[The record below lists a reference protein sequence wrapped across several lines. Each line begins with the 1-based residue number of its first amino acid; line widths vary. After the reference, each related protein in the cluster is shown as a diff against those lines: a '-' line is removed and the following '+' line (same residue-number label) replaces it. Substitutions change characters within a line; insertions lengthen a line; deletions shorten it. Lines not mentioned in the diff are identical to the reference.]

1 MSYDKSVLCGNESAA
16 FRLRGLYRRFGYTQY
31 KMNKFEEYD
40 LYVRNKDFLISDHV
54 ITFTDTNGRLL
65 ALKPDVTLS
74 IIKNGK
80 DTPGAVQKVYY
91 HENVYR
97 ISDRTGAFQEIM
109 QVGLEC
115 IGAVDDYCV
124 LEVLSLAA
132 RSLTAISDRA
142 VLDISH
148 LGLLSAVLDS
158 LLVPSAT
165 RAALLAAIGEKNLH
179 ELTALCA
186 AADVTAQKTAL
197 LRELCTLQG
206 APDAVMPRLVALL
219 TGTVP
224 AEMLAS
230 FSRLMMALVKAGLG
244 HIVRVDFSVVGDM
257 GYYNGIVF
265 KGFVEGV
272 PTGVLSG
279 GQYDKL
285 MQKMGRSSSAIGFA
299 VYLDLLERLSAEPRS
314 YDGDALVLYG
324 AEDDPAVLAAALEQ
338 LTADGTTVLA
348 ARTLPAG
355 LRFRRCYRLNGKEG
369 TLDEIDA

>member
-1 MSYDKSVLCGNESAA
+1 
-16 FRLRGLYRRFGYTQY
+16 
-31 KMNKFEEYD
+31 
-40 LYVRNKDFLISDHV
+40 
-54 ITFTDTNGRLL
+54 
-65 ALKPDVTLS
+65 
-74 IIKNGK
+74 
-80 DTPGAVQKVYY
+80 
-91 HENVYR
+91 
-97 ISDRTGAFQEIM
+97 
-109 QVGLEC
+109 
-115 IGAVDDYCV
+115 
-124 LEVLSLAA
+124 
-132 RSLTAISDRA
+132 
-142 VLDISH
+142 
-148 LGLLSAVLDS
+148 
-158 LLVPSAT
+158 
-165 RAALLAAIGEKNLH
+165 
-179 ELTALCA
+179 
-186 AADVTAQKTAL
+186 
-197 LRELCTLQG
+197 
-206 APDAVMPRLVALL
+206 MPRLVALL